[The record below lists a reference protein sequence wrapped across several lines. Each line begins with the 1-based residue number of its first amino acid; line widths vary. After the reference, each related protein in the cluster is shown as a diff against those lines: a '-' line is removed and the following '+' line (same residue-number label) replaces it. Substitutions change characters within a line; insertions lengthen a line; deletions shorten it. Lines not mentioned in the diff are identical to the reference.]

1 MKRKKLFILFSLA
14 SASSIIAMPLVAGS
28 CDNKNND
35 NKTEP
40 TPIVTPGPN
49 PGTTPKPS
57 PVTKPGSGKEQPGK
71 EQPGKEQPGKEQP
84 GKEQPGRENNIY
96 SFVYPTENEKTDVK
110 YYKNENRILIP
121 QAHDITASMLEYIF
135 NNLDEKFKLRGSRDN
150 IILECPNAINICS
163 SYNNSHTAIKKLILP
178 KIENI
183 FYYHDIKQPFTALN
197 EFLEDDK
204 VIQNGILFKW
214 ANASGDIVDDSITSI
229 ANGAFENNSNITSVS
244 FPNVASIGD
253 WAFKGV
259 TNLTSVNMP
268 KLKEVGW
275 YAFENT
281 PKLTNKI
288 VGDGILF
295 KWANASG
302 DIA

>member
-40 TPIVTPGPN
+40 TPIVSPGPN

-71 EQPGKEQPGKEQP
+71 ED
-84 GKEQPGRENNIY
+84 NNTY
-96 SFVYPTENEKTDVK
+96 SFIYANGGEATNVK

-121 QAHDITASMLEYIF
+121 KAKEITSEMLDYIF
-135 NNLDEKFKLRGSRDN
+135 HNLSDKLHHDSNDFT
-150 IILECPNAINICS
+150 LECPNAISICFKYQS
-163 SYNNSHTAIKKLILP
+163 RVGVKKLILP
-178 KIENI
+178 KIKNVIYNELNS
-183 FYYHDIKQPFTALN
+183 PFTMLN

-214 ANASGDIVDDSITSI
+214 DSASGDIVDDSITSI
-229 ANGAFENNSNITSVS
+229 AGGVFENNQNITSVS
-244 FPNVASIGD
+244 FPNVTSIGEE
-253 WAFKGV
+253 AFALT
-259 TNLTSVNMP
+259 TNLRSVSFPN
-268 KLKEVGW
+268 
-275 YAFENT
+275 
-281 PKLTNKI
+281 
-288 VGDGILF
+288 
-295 KWANASG
+295 
-302 DIA
+302 